1 MIIYKTKETPGHSS
15 QKSYWWNEYRL
26 EGGRVVKYRCYR
38 FKFFDGRENIWER
51 EDKEEESWDV
61 NSPSL
66 PEWLKRYL

>member
-1 MIIYKTKETPGHSS
+1 
-15 QKSYWWNEYRL
+15 
-26 EGGRVVKYRCYR
+26 VVKYRCYR